1 MAQARAHGARASERV
16 PGEGLLDGRLAARA
30 SFALASANARYWP
43 TVAPVVGAE
52 LRRWREHAREIPDVG
67 LRELA
72 LEKLRGEHFNAQVA
86 ATLATRT
93 PWRRRRGTI
102 RAIVAL
108 EVMYDYLDGL
118 TERLAEQSLEAGSR
132 LFGAFADA
140 LAPRTA
146 PYGDHYGEGE
156 SSGNRGTCD
165 GGYLRALCATVRGE
179 LWRLPSVEAIVE
191 RARETAASC
200 GEGQLRMHA
209 TPWEGDGQL
218 REWALRQA
226 PATGLG
232 WREFLAGAAASV
244 LTLHA
249 LLVAGSQEGRTA
261 EQAERIADTYLCI
274 CALSTM
280 LDSLVDREQDATAG
294 ELSYLRYF
302 AGEEELGASLTSTAR
317 RGVELARQTP
327 DEAHHV
333 MILTGV
339 VAYYTSAP
347 AARREPAWAVARR
360 VQGELWPAMAPTM
373 ATMRAWRLAKGARA
387 GLRWGSPA
395 GMPAHAGA
403 GTRAGARPG
412 R

>member
-1 MAQARAHGARASERV
+1 MAQARAHGGRARERA
-16 PGEGLLDGRLAARA
+16 PGERLLDGRLAARA
-30 SFALASANARYWP
+30 SLALASANARYWP

-52 LRRWREHAREIPDVG
+52 LRRWREHARAIPDEP

-72 LEKLRGEHFNAQVA
+72 LEKLRAEHFNAQVA

-93 PWRRRRGTI
+93 PWRRRRGTV

-118 TERLAEQSLEAGSR
+118 TERRGERQLESGRR

-140 LAPRTA
+140 LAPRQA

-156 SSGNRGTCD
+156 GGGGGGSRGQGARD

-179 LWRLPSVEAIVE
+179 LWRLPSAAAIVGA
-191 RARETAASC
+191 ARETAASC
-200 GEGQLRMHA
+200 GEAQLRMHA
-209 TPWEGDGQL
+209 TPREGEGQL
-218 REWALRQA
+218 RDWALGRA

-244 LTLHA
+244 LSLHA
-249 LLVAGSQEGRTA
+249 LLVAGSQQGRTA
-261 EQAERIADTYLCI
+261 EQAGRIADTYLCI

-280 LDSLVDREQDATAG
+280 LDSLVDREQDEAAG
-294 ELSYLRYF
+294 ELSFLRLF
-302 AGEEELGASLTSTAR
+302 AGEEDLGTSLTSTAR

-327 DEAHHV
+327 EEAHHV

-347 AARREPAWAVARR
+347 AARREPARAVAAR
-360 VQGELWPAMAPTM
+360 VQRELWPAMAPAL
-373 ATMRAWRLAKGARA
+373 ATMRAWRLAKEARRRLA
-387 GLRWGSPA
+387 S
-395 GMPAHAGA
+395 
-403 GTRAGARPG
+403 RPQAPDQV
-412 R
+412 